1 MIPIDKVENIVSRF
15 NELESI
21 LAKPDLKKDEFVSN
35 SKEYSNLNEIISY
48 AKNYLKVLEDLKST
62 KNILEDKS
70 VDKEFYE
77 MAEKELKDLKQHE
90 EECVKRLK
98 VFLLPKDEAD
108 EKNAIIEI
116 RAGTGGMEAALF
128 AADLFNMYQKVAV
141 LNGWKVEIISYAKN
155 YLKVLEDLKSTKN
168 ILEDKSTDKEFY
180 EMAEKELKD
189 LKQQEEECVKRLKV
203 FLLPKDE
210 ADEKNAIIEIRAG
223 TGGMEAALFAADL
236 FNMYQKVAVLNGW
249 KVEII
254 NLSNSEGGGYKEIIA
269 SIVGRNV
276 FSKLKFES
284 GVHRV
289 QRVPDTETQGRIH
302 TSAATVAVLPE
313 AEEVDVKIND
323 ADLRIDVFRS
333 SGPGGQSVNTTDSAV
348 RVTHIPSGIVVSQ
361 QDEKSQHKNKAKA
374 LKILR
379 SKLYDLQRS
388 QQESERA
395 KARKSQIG
403 TGDRSER
410 IRTYNFP
417 QGRVTDHRI
426 NMTLYKLT
434 DFLAGD
440 AFKELSD
447 AIQIQF
453 QEEQLENL
461 KI

>member
-15 NELESI
+15 NELENI

-35 SKEYSNLNEIISY
+35 SKEYSNLNEIIIC
-48 AKNYLKVLEDLKST
+48 AKDYLKVLEDLKST
-62 KNILEDKS
+62 KNILD
-70 VDKEFYE
+70 
-77 MAEKELKDLKQHE
+77 
-90 EECVKRLK
+90 
-98 VFLLPKDEAD
+98 
-108 EKNAIIEI
+108 
-116 RAGTGGMEAALF
+116 
-128 AADLFNMYQKVAV
+128 
-141 LNGWKVEIISYAKN
+141 
-155 YLKVLEDLKSTKN
+155 
-168 ILEDKSTDKEFY
+168 DKSTDKEFY
-180 EMAEKELKD
+180 DMAEKELKD

>member
-15 NELESI
+15 NELETI

-35 SKEYSNLNEIISY
+35 SKEYSNLNEIINY
-48 AKNYLKVLEDLKST
+48 AKD
-62 KNILEDKS
+62 
-70 VDKEFYE
+70 
-77 MAEKELKDLKQHE
+77 
-90 EECVKRLK
+90 
-98 VFLLPKDEAD
+98 
-108 EKNAIIEI
+108 
-116 RAGTGGMEAALF
+116 
-128 AADLFNMYQKVAV
+128 
-141 LNGWKVEIISYAKN
+141 

-189 LKQQEEECVKRLKV
+189 LKQREEDCVKRLKV

-313 AEEVDVKIND
+313 AEEVDIKIND

>member
-15 NELESI
+15 NELETI

-35 SKEYSNLNEIISY
+35 SKEYSNLNEIINY
-48 AKNYLKVLEDLKST
+48 AKD
-62 KNILEDKS
+62 
-70 VDKEFYE
+70 
-77 MAEKELKDLKQHE
+77 
-90 EECVKRLK
+90 
-98 VFLLPKDEAD
+98 
-108 EKNAIIEI
+108 
-116 RAGTGGMEAALF
+116 
-128 AADLFNMYQKVAV
+128 
-141 LNGWKVEIISYAKN
+141 

-189 LKQQEEECVKRLKV
+189 LKQKEEDCVKRLKV

-313 AEEVDVKIND
+313 AEEVDIKIND

>member
-15 NELESI
+15 NELETI

-35 SKEYSNLNEIISY
+35 SKEYSNLNEIINC
-48 AKNYLKVLEDLKST
+48 AKD
-62 KNILEDKS
+62 
-70 VDKEFYE
+70 
-77 MAEKELKDLKQHE
+77 
-90 EECVKRLK
+90 
-98 VFLLPKDEAD
+98 
-108 EKNAIIEI
+108 
-116 RAGTGGMEAALF
+116 
-128 AADLFNMYQKVAV
+128 
-141 LNGWKVEIISYAKN
+141 

-388 QQESERA
+388 EQESERA

>member
-15 NELESI
+15 NELETI

-35 SKEYSNLNEIISY
+35 SKEYSNLNEIINY
-48 AKNYLKVLEDLKST
+48 AKD
-62 KNILEDKS
+62 
-70 VDKEFYE
+70 
-77 MAEKELKDLKQHE
+77 
-90 EECVKRLK
+90 
-98 VFLLPKDEAD
+98 
-108 EKNAIIEI
+108 
-116 RAGTGGMEAALF
+116 
-128 AADLFNMYQKVAV
+128 
-141 LNGWKVEIISYAKN
+141 

-189 LKQQEEECVKRLKV
+189 LKQREEECVKRLKV

-313 AEEVDVKIND
+313 AEEVDIKIND

>member
-62 KNILEDKS
+62 
-70 VDKEFYE
+70 
-77 MAEKELKDLKQHE
+77 
-90 EECVKRLK
+90 R
-98 VFLLPKDEAD
+98 
-108 EKNAIIEI
+108 
-116 RAGTGGMEAALF
+116 
-128 AADLFNMYQKVAV
+128 
-141 LNGWKVEIISYAKN
+141 
-155 YLKVLEDLKSTKN
+155 N
-168 ILEDKSTDKEFY
+168 ILEDKSTYKEFY

-388 QQESERA
+388 EQESERA

-453 QEEQLENL
+453 QKEQLENL

>member
-48 AKNYLKVLEDLKST
+48 AKD
-62 KNILEDKS
+62 
-70 VDKEFYE
+70 
-77 MAEKELKDLKQHE
+77 
-90 EECVKRLK
+90 
-98 VFLLPKDEAD
+98 
-108 EKNAIIEI
+108 
-116 RAGTGGMEAALF
+116 
-128 AADLFNMYQKVAV
+128 
-141 LNGWKVEIISYAKN
+141 

-189 LKQQEEECVKRLKV
+189 LKRQEEECVKKLKV

-388 QQESERA
+388 EQESERA